1 MRKAKNFYEQ
11 RGKKSSARAGEAMK
25 GNTVILP
32 YTRYTTKCDSIFFHR
47 LGRWFT
53 RGWTLQEL
61 IAPSSVEFFAR
72 NGRRLGDRESLE
84 QIIHEITGITITVLG
99 GAPLSSFSIDERMSW
114 ARNRKTKKPEDKAY
128 SLLGIFHVHMPL
140 IYGEGEEKAI
150 NRLRIEIGH
159 QSGIIRDMSD
169 RKFVLDYLPIAED
182 AAFSSHAEEHSP
194 TCLPGTR
201 VGLLQE
207 IMKWADS
214 PNSKALFWLNGM
226 AGTGKS
232 TISRTLAHSFTERD
246 QLGASF
252 FLKRGESARGGVS
265 RLFTTITAQL
275 IQRDPALARHVR
287 NAIDNDPAIPN
298 KTLQEQFNKLILM
311 PLSKASP
318 YRGSGGATVIII
330 DALDECDKAEDIKL
344 VIQLLS
350 NANTVKPA
358 ILRIILTSRPELPV
372 RIGFARVPGAYQGLS
387 LHEIDERIV
396 KRDLAVYFEYELGK
410 IKAEYNISVPNHRR
424 LSSSWYTYSQ
434 IQTLAEMTTP
444 LFISASTACRFIAE
458 RKTGAPDMKLQRV
471 LENNIPSRKSKPDST
486 YLLILEQLLAD
497 MSTIE
502 KEEALDLFR
511 RLVGSIVLLEE
522 PLPTSALANLL
533 DIPEGAIEVQLDF
546 LHSVLHIPSSST
558 LPVRLLHS
566 SFRDFLVDPSNR
578 GKHCF
583 WVDKD
588 AAHSHLSEHCLRVMD
603 KTLPPDIFKWNGPE
617 AVVSQM
623 VNDSLALEV
632 QYACMYW
639 VHHFRSSRISVV
651 DD

>member
-1 MRKAKNFYEQ
+1 
-11 RGKKSSARAGEAMK
+11 
-25 GNTVILP
+25 
-32 YTRYTTKCDSIFFHR
+32 
-47 LGRWFT
+47 
-53 RGWTLQEL
+53 
-61 IAPSSVEFFAR
+61 
-72 NGRRLGDRESLE
+72 
-84 QIIHEITGITITVLG
+84 
-99 GAPLSSFSIDERMSW
+99 
-114 ARNRKTKKPEDKAY
+114 
-128 SLLGIFHVHMPL
+128 
-140 IYGEGEEKAI
+140 
-150 NRLRIEIGH
+150 
-159 QSGIIRDMSD
+159 MSD
-169 RKFVLDYLPIAED
+169 RKFVLDCLPIAKD
-182 AAFSSHAEEHSP
+182 TAFSSHAEEHSP

-201 VGLLQE
+201 
-207 IMKWADS
+207 ADS

-232 TISRTLAHSFTERD
+232 TISL
-246 QLGASF
+246 
-252 FLKRGESARGGVS
+252 GESARGGVS
-265 RLFTTITAQL
+265 RLFTTITTQL

-311 PLSKASP
+311 PLSKP
-318 YRGSGGATVIII
+318 GGATIIII
-330 DALDECDKAEDIKL
+330 DMLDECNKAKDIKL

-358 ILRIILTSRPELPV
+358 ILRIILTSRLELPV
-372 RIGFARVPGAYQGLS
+372 YIGFAQVPGAYQGLS
-387 LHEIDERIV
+387 LYKIDKRIV

-410 IKAEYNISVPNHRR
+410 IKAEYNISVPNHQR

-458 RKTGAPDMKLQRV
+458 HKTGAPNIKLQRM
-471 LENNIPSRKSKPDST
+471 LENNIPSRKSKPNST

-533 DIPEGAIEVQLDF
+533 DIPEGAIKVQLNF
-546 LHSVLHIPSSST
+546 LHLVLHIPLSST
-558 LPVRLLHS
+558 LPMQLLHS
-566 SFRDFLVDPSNR
+566 LFRDFLVDPSNR

-603 KTLPPDIFKWNGPE
+603 KTLPPDIFKWSGPE

-632 QYACMYW
+632 QYVW
-639 VHHFRSSRISVV
+639 VHHFRSWRISVV